1 MISNPYQ
8 KYQQSS
14 VQTASPEQLI
24 LMLYDGAIRFTR
36 TSIEAIEQHD
46 FTKAN
51 QNLQKAQRIIN
62 ELIASLDFQFE
73 VSNKLMSIYEYML
86 HQLIQ
91 ANIQK
96 QKAPASEV
104 LAHLI
109 DLKETWS
116 RAMLM
121 QKAGTANN
129 ANG

>member
-36 TSIEAIEQHD
+36 SSIEAIEQKD
-46 FTKAN
+46 YNRSN

-73 VSNKLMSIYEYML
+73 ISNQLMSIYEYML

-91 ANIQK
+91 ANIKK
-96 QKAPASEV
+96 QKAPVSEV

-116 RAMLM
+116 RAMLL
-121 QKAGTANN
+121 QKAGTVNN